1 MMRGKLTKNDSFI
14 SKGLV
19 IGVSVDDIMA
29 EFNAFDWM
37 QIKDANET
45 ELLND
50 FKRRTGFD
58 SQNNKLRNLA
68 FRYKFEQAL
77 KNLSALVEEVHASY
91 NIPAPKGINNAEIN
105 KYYYLKLWADK
116 KGIAVNYNET
126 QYNKRKIFNFYTIL
140 FDIFADKLTHFNA
153 FNAQKAK
160 K

>member
-1 MMRGKLTKNDSFI
+1 MRTKLTKNDSFI
-14 SKGLV
+14 ARALV
-19 IGVSVDDIMA
+19 IGVTVDDIMA
-29 EFNAFDWM
+29 EFNAYDWL

-50 FKRRTGFD
+50 FKRRTGFK
-58 SQNNKLRNLA
+58 SEGSTLRDLA
-68 FRYKFEQAL
+68 FRFKFEQAL

-91 NIPAPKGINNAEIN
+91 NIPAPKGVNNAEIN
-105 KYYYLKLWADK
+105 RYYYLKLWADK
-116 KGIAVNYNET
+116 KSIALDYNET
-126 QYNKRKIFNFYTIL
+126 QYNKRKLFNFYTIL

>member
-1 MMRGKLTKNDSFI
+1 MRGKLTKNDSFI

-37 QIKDANET
+37 QIKEANET

-50 FKRRTGFD
+50 FKRRTGFE
-58 SQNNKLRNLA
+58 SKNNKLRNLA

-91 NIPAPKGINNAEIN
+91 NIPAAKGINNAEIN

-116 KGIAVNYNET
+116 KGIAINYNET
-126 QYNKRKIFNFYTIL
+126 QYNKRKLFNFYTIL